1 LVGRDTT
8 VKKPYSKV
16 PKIATGIVVLQTSR
30 RQPPLLKELSKTY
43 VSIIYI
49 SVRKT
54 LLIYSIAIYNDMGF
68 LGGDWAIISIDGSV
82 TRAKIVHKGR
92 GRYVIIED
100 SKGGKY
106 VNRVIDAGDI
116 IQVEK

>member
-1 LVGRDTT
+1 
-8 VKKPYSKV
+8 
-16 PKIATGIVVLQTSR
+16 
-30 RQPPLLKELSKTY
+30 
-43 VSIIYI
+43 
-49 SVRKT
+49 
-54 LLIYSIAIYNDMGF
+54 MGF

-82 TRAKIVHKGR
+82 TRAKIVHKSR
-92 GRYVIIED
+92 GRYIIIED